1 MIKEFKNYLTAIQ
14 GKSQKTAEEYE
25 FDLNIF
31 YEFLKKRYKTEEI
44 NIENIRNVN
53 INDLHAFISHLTKAR
68 GNSNKTKARKISC
81 LKSYFKWLK
90 KYKMI
95 EDNPTLDLESPK
107 IEKRLPVYLSLEDSK
122 KLLDASKDNKR
133 DFAILTLFLNTGL
146 RLSELV
152 SIDIDKINKDTLTI
166 IGKGNKER
174 TVYLNNACLSAIE
187 AYRQERDSKE
197 KALFISNRKTR
208 ISQKAIEHLLD
219 KYLEIAGL
227 SGKGYSPH
235 KLRHT
240 AATLMYQSGVDIR
253 ALQEILGH
261 ESIATTQI
269 YTHINQDQLRN
280 AVKLNPLN
288 VGG

>member
-1 MIKEFKNYLTAIQ
+1 MMIKEFKNYLTAIQ
-14 GKSQKTAEEYE
+14 GKSQKTADEYE

-31 YEFLKKRYKTEEI
+31 HEFLEKRYKTKEI
-44 NIENIRNVN
+44 NIENIREVN
-53 INDLHAFISHLTKAR
+53 ISDLHAFISHLTKTR

-90 KYKMI
+90 RYNMI
-95 EDNPTLDLESPK
+95 KDNPTLELESPK
-107 IEKRLPVYLSLEDSK
+107 IEKRLPVYLTLEDSK
-122 KLLDASKDNKR
+122 KLLDAAKDNSR
-133 DFAILTLFLNTGL
+133 DYCILTLFLNTGL
-146 RLSELV
+146 RLSELT
-152 SIDIDKINKDTLTI
+152 SINIDKINKDTLTI

-187 AYRQERDSKE
+187 NYTQERDSKE
-197 KALFISNRKTR
+197 KALFLSNRKTR
-208 ISQKAIEHLLD
+208 ISQKAVEHLLD

-240 AATLMYQSGVDIR
+240 AATLMYQNGVDIR

-269 YTHINQDQLRN
+269 YTHTNQDQLRN

-288 VGG
+288 I

>member
-1 MIKEFKNYLTAIQ
+1 MIKEFKNYLTEIQ
-14 GKSQKTAEEYE
+14 GKSEKTADEYE

-31 YEFLKKRYKTEEI
+31 YEFLKKRYKTKEI
-44 NIENIRNVN
+44 NIENIREVN
-53 INDLHAFISHLTKAR
+53 INDLHAFISHLTKSR

-81 LKSYFKWLK
+81 LKSYFKYLK

-95 EDNPTLDLESPK
+95 DDNPTIDLESPK
-107 IEKRLPVYLSLEDSK
+107 IEKRLPVYLTLEDSK
-122 KLLDASKDNKR
+122 KLLDAAKDNSR
-133 DFAILTLFLNTGL
+133 DYCILTLFLNTGL
-146 RLSELV
+146 RLSELT
-152 SIDIDKINKDTLTI
+152 SINIDKINKDTLTI

-187 AYRQERDSKE
+187 AYQQERESKE

-208 ISQKAIEHLLD
+208 ISQKAVEHLLN
-219 KYLEIAGL
+219 KYLEMTGL

-240 AATLMYQSGVDIR
+240 AATLMYQNGVDIR

-269 YTHINQDQLRN
+269 YTHINQSQLRN